1 MGHDDVVIT
10 CDGPKHLVSNEPRHM
25 IHGAEAM
32 LKSPLELLL
41 VPFGH
46 PNPVGND
53 DHGVLPE
60 MKGWS

>member
-1 MGHDDVVIT
+1 
-10 CDGPKHLVSNEPRHM
+10 M

-60 MKGWS
+60 MKGGS